1 MRSIVRHAV
10 ALLTISA
17 VPSTASLSAQ
27 SAAVPA
33 GWDLFDRELRAYV
46 AADGIVGASAL
57 VMKNGQ
63 VIARTNIGDQDRAN
77 RVAANDQTIYH
88 WGSITKALT
97 AISIMQLRDRGKLSL
112 DDKITRYIPELRQ
125 VHDPFGMIDSI
136 TIRMLLSHAGGF
148 RNGTWP
154 YGTGKPWEPFEPTT
168 WNQLVAMMPYQE
180 LLFRPG
186 TRYSYSNP
194 AFIYL
199 GRVVEQLTGDPWDAY
214 VQKNI
219 FAPLGITH
227 SYFRSTPYYLAAN
240 RSHNY
245 NVVKSGTGGATQ
257 TIDNGADFDPGIT
270 TPNGGWNAPLG
281 DLATYV
287 AFLTNTVPPSGSR
300 ANYQHVLSRASLEE
314 MWRPVVPMSDGYEAN
329 AEQWMGLSY
338 FVRGSGAQRVIGHT
352 GSQAGFRAFFF
363 FNPANTAGVIAVF
376 NSTNDVAPAQAAY
389 QKVYAAALMLLK

>member
-1 MRSIVRHAV
+1 MRLRHV
-10 ALLTISA
+10 LALLAATA
-17 VPSTASLSAQ
+17 LPSVSDLSAQ
-27 SAAVPA
+27 SSAAPA
-33 GWDLFDRELRAYV
+33 GWDTFDREFRAYV

-63 VIARTNIGDQDRAN
+63 IIARTNLGEQDRAKH
-77 RVAANDQTIYH
+77 VAVNDQTIYH

-125 VHDPFGMIDSI
+125 LHDPFGMIDSI
-136 TIRMLLSHAGGF
+136 TIRQLLSHSAGF

-154 YGTGKPWEPFEPTT
+154 YGSGKPWEPFEPTT
-168 WNQLVAMMPYQE
+168 WNQLVAMLPYQE
-180 LLFRPG
+180 LLFKPG
-186 TRYSYSNP
+186 ARYSYSNP

-227 SYFRSTPYYLAAN
+227 SYFRSTPYYLAVN

-245 NVVKSGTGGATQ
+245 NVVKGVSGGAPQ
-257 TIDNGADFDPGIT
+257 TVDNGVDFDPGIT
-270 TPNGGWNAPLG
+270 TPNGGWNAPLA

-287 AFLTNTVPPSGSR
+287 AFLTNTVPPNGSR
-300 ANYQHVLSRASLEE
+300 ANYEHVLSRASLEE
-314 MWRPVVPMSDGYEAN
+314 MWKPVVPMADGYEAN
-329 AEQWMGLSY
+329 ADQWMGLSY
-338 FVRGSGAQRVIGHT
+338 FVRGTGAQRIIGHT
-352 GSQAGFRAFFF
+352 GSQAGFRAFCY
-363 FNPANTAGVIAVF
+363 FNPANTTGVIAVF
-376 NSTNDVAPAQAAY
+376 NSTNDVTPAQAAY
-389 QKVYAAALMLLK
+389 LKVYAAAQAMLK